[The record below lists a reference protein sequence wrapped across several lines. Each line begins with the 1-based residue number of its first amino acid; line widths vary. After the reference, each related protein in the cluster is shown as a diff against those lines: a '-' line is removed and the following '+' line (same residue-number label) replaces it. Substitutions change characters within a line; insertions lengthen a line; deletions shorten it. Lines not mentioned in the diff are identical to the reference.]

1 MKYPNRL
8 RVIRAERAC
17 SQLDIALAAEI
28 KEYRYWRIENGYVV
42 PTEDE
47 RARIAAALKVP
58 VADLERA
65 AS

>member
-8 RVIRAERAC
+8 RVIRAERSC
-17 SQLDIALAAEI
+17 SQLDAALKAKITEG
-28 KEYRYWRIENGYVV
+28 RYWRIENGYVV

-58 VADLERA
+58 VADL
-65 AS
+65 

>member
-17 SQLDIALAAEI
+17 SQLDTALKAKITEG
-28 KEYRYWRIENGYVV
+28 RYWRIENGYVV